1 MATTSTIFQK
11 VIYHQ
16 VSWLPPK
23 PWRSLEKRAEQ
34 EAKLNRFMEVEG
46 LKRVSRYRVGTL
58 SSLLE
63 SLYAQPL
70 SQRHVEADGLVFDPA
85 QITKRTAS
93 GVVVP
98 HGDHYHFIPYSQM
111 SALEEQIARSIPIGQ
126 TPSVLRLSQGQ
137 SPTKRQSSQAK

>member
-1 MATTSTIFQK
+1 MGRTGGKAQPLYGGRG
-11 VIYHQ
+11 V
-16 VSWLPPK
+16 
-23 PWRSLEKRAEQ
+23 
-34 EAKLNRFMEVEG
+34 
-46 LKRVSRYRVGTL
+46 KRVSRYRGNL

-98 HGDHYHFIPYSQM
+98 HGI
-111 SALEEQIARSIPIGQ
+111 I
-126 TPSVLRLSQGQ
+126 TTLSLIVKCL
-137 SPTKRQSSQAK
+137 P